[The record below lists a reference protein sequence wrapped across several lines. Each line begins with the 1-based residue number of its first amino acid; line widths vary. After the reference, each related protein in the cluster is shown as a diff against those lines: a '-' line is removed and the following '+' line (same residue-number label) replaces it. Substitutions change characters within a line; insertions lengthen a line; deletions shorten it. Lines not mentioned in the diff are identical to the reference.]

1 MLKLKVRIRT
11 LLVISFLVI
20 ASFTLI
26 LTLFI
31 NSAVTETNHNA
42 NEIISSSLDIMDRS
56 QQTNAL
62 SDEVMYNLEMINQY
76 NMEGNTSQALEYSR
90 EFNENFQEFSSVS
103 DGLIKALDE
112 AGVNE
117 EIEDDL
123 QELKNYRESIDI
135 FLQETESSIRVGIPI
150 QQRYVEEYR
159 EQVQSLV
166 ASSTD
171 INSHIVERQKTE
183 LLELNREMTELSDF
197 VVIIGVILIGVSFI
211 FAFMTSFV
219 ISYPIKSISEEAE
232 KIKKENLNKV
242 NLGRI
247 NTHTK
252 EVEDIK
258 DVLSDIKLT
267 LKAEFGRSSGK
278 FSTVGDE
285 IVKKMSDYLPR
296 ATAESTLTSACKIK
310 GIKTD
315 EITEDDVKEILSQL
329 RISMR
334 GLNVDK
340 QVFKDIKSII
350 KD

>member
-1 MLKLKVRIRT
+1 M
-11 LLVISFLVI
+11 SFLVI

-31 NSAVTETNHNA
+31 NSAVTDTNDRA

-62 SDEVMYNLEMINQY
+62 SDEIMYNLEKISQH
-76 NMEGNTSQALEYSR
+76 NMDGNNNTAYKYSKD
-90 EFNENFQEFSSVS
+90 FQENFYEFSTVS
-103 DGLIKALDE
+103 DGLIYALDE

-123 QELKNYRESIDI
+123 EELKGHREAIDI
-135 FLQETESSIRVGIPI
+135 FLQETESSIRIGTPI

-159 EQVQSLV
+159 EEVQNLV

-171 INSHIVERQKTE
+171 VNSHIVERQKTE
-183 LLELNREMTELSDF
+183 LLTLNREMTELSDF
-197 VVIIGVILIGVSFI
+197 VVIIGIVLIGVSFI
-211 FAFMTSFV
+211 FAFIVSFV
-219 ISYPIKSISEEAE
+219 ISSPIKSISEEAE
-232 KIKKENLNKV
+232 KIKKENLNNV

-247 NTHTK
+247 STHTK
-252 EVEDIK
+252 EIEDIK

-278 FSTVGDE
+278 FSKVGDK

-310 GIKTD
+310 GIKTN
-315 EITEDDVKEILSQL
+315 EITEDDIKDILSQL
-329 RISMR
+329 RVSMR

-340 QVFKDIKSII
+340 QLFKDIKSII
-350 KD
+350 SE